1 VLDVLPPWFFGRE
14 GGMDGFRACFE
25 ELEDPR
31 SGNAQR
37 HELDEIVMIALVAM
51 LCGAETCVD
60 MALFG
65 RSKEALLRRFL
76 RLPGGIPSHDTFS
89 RIFRLLDP
97 VAFEAC
103 FGRHLA
109 ALSER
114 VEGVVAIDGKTARR
128 SFDRQNGRAPLHL
141 ISAWACET
149 RLVLGQLRVDDKA
162 NEIPALPELLA
173 LLTLD
178 GCIVTAD
185 AMHCQKG
192 TAQAIL
198 ERSGDYVL
206 ALKANQPALYDD
218 VRLLLDDP
226 EAPPDDL
233 ATTTDGDHGR
243 IETRRA
249 AVVHDVAWLAES
261 HGFPGLRAVGKLTAA
276 REQHGRTT
284 VTTRYY
290 LLSRPLAA
298 ARFLAVVRAHWQ
310 IENRLHWVLDV
321 VLDEDLARAR
331 KDHAPENLARL
342 RRFAL
347 NVLRANQDN
356 GSTRGKIKRAGWD
369 DAFLLNLLATP

>member
-1 VLDVLPPWFFGRE
+1 
-14 GGMDGFRACFE
+14 MDGFRACFAD
-25 ELEDPR
+25 LEDPR

-37 HELDEIVMIALVAM
+37 HELDEIVLIALVAV
-51 LCGAETCVD
+51 LCGAEGCVD

-76 RLPGGIPSHDTFS
+76 ELPGGVPSHDTFS

-97 VAFEAC
+97 AAFEAC
-103 FGRHLA
+103 FGRYLR
-109 ALSER
+109 ALSKR

-162 NEIPALPELLA
+162 NEIPALPALLA

-185 AMHCQKG
+185 AMHCQKN

-198 ERSGDYVL
+198 ARGGDYVL
-206 ALKANQPALYDD
+206 ALKANQPALYED

-233 ATTTDGDHGR
+233 ASTTDGDHGR
-243 IETRRA
+243 IEIRRA
-249 AVVHDVAWLAES
+249 AIVHDTAWLAAAHE
-261 HGFPGLRAVGKLTAA
+261 FPGLKAVGKVTAA
-276 REQHGRTT
+276 REQDGRTT

-321 VLDEDLARAR
+321 VLDEDRARAR

-347 NVLRANQDN
+347 NVLRANRDQ
-356 GSTRGKIKRAGWD
+356 GSTRGKIKCAGWD
-369 DAFLLNLLATP
+369 DAFLLNLLASA